1 MLVFWGSEKVGLGVS
16 VKGVPFTLII
26 GGHNSWVESVVLGRF
41 LIRMCRI
48 GCKQVKVVI
57 LRACEDGPRNGVGA
71 GG

>member
-1 MLVFWGSEKVGLGVS
+1 MEIGVLKVVRWGSV
-16 VKGVPFTLII
+16 
-26 GGHNSWVESVVLGRF
+26 HNSWVESVVLGRF